1 MLMGRF
7 GDALEELFS
16 AGLMV
21 CFLDGIIEGSV
32 LSSMGTGLKERF
44 PCRSRKTVV
53 YADIDMLECFSGPNG
68 AGERRR
74 QTNGDVGSIWPT

>member
-1 MLMGRF
+1 MGRF

-16 AGLMV
+16 AGLMA

-32 LSSMGTGLKERF
+32 LSSTGTGLKERF

-53 YADIDMLECFSGPNG
+53 CAGIDIPEYSSGPNG

-74 QTNGDVGSIWPT
+74 ETNGDVGSIWPT